1 MTEAV
6 WQMIFEGIWETLYM
20 TILSTV
26 IAYIVGLPLG
36 ILLSVTGKGGILRNR
51 AVNGI
56 LGAVV
61 NILRSVPFLILL
73 VVLIP
78 FTRLLVGT
86 SLGTTATIVPLTI
99 GSIPIVARMVE
110 SSLQEVPPG
119 TKFEDVLKLYQF
131 DQELS
136 VLIFSMISKIE
147 VALRVRLVE
156 ALLIHGEPLVLQDS
170 SIFKEKKLY
179 WQNMSTVASEIARS
193 NDVFIKHNFDN
204 HDGEVPVWAAAEVLS
219 FGTLS
224 KIIKNL
230 KTGAGSSY
238 SILAANYQYK
248 SKKGNLANPS
258 QKMLASWIQ
267 GVSVLRNMCAHNSRI
282 YNRTIHTTPEILDA
296 DKVTPPPVHNGL
308 YQILLAMKY
317 LRSSD
322 EDWTVFVDVFDKL
335 IQNNIGVVS
344 LTAMNLPTDWKDQ
357 LSV

>member
-1 MTEAV
+1 MTEDV

-119 TKFEDVLKLYQF
+119 
-131 DQELS
+131 
-136 VLIFSMISKIE
+136 IIE
-147 VALRVRLVE
+147 
-156 ALLIHGEPLVLQDS
+156 
-170 SIFKEKKLY
+170 
-179 WQNMSTVASEIARS
+179 
-193 NDVFIKHNFDN
+193 
-204 HDGEVPVWAAAEVLS
+204 AAESMGASPLE
-219 FGTLS
+219 
-224 KIIKNL
+224 IIVRFML
-230 KTGAGSSY
+230 PEAVPSLLLGSA
-238 SILAANYQYK
+238 I
-248 SKKGNLANPS
+248 NLATILGYS
-258 QKMLASWIQ
+258 AMAGFVGGGGLGDIAIQ
-267 GVSVLRNMCAHNSRI
+267 YGFYRYQSDILFVSVA
-282 YNRTIHTTPEILDA
+282 ILIII
-296 DKVTPPPVHNGL
+296 V
-308 YQILLAMKY
+308 QIFQEAGT
-317 LRSSD
+317 R
-322 EDWTVFVDVFDKL
+322 
-335 IQNNIGVVS
+335 
-344 LTAMNLPTDWKDQ
+344 
-357 LSV
+357 LSNYKRHA

>member
-6 WQMIFEGIWETLYM
+6 WHMIFEGIWETLYM

-119 TKFEDVLKLYQF
+119 
-131 DQELS
+131 
-136 VLIFSMISKIE
+136 IIE
-147 VALRVRLVE
+147 
-156 ALLIHGEPLVLQDS
+156 
-170 SIFKEKKLY
+170 
-179 WQNMSTVASEIARS
+179 
-193 NDVFIKHNFDN
+193 
-204 HDGEVPVWAAAEVLS
+204 AAESMGASPLE
-219 FGTLS
+219 
-224 KIIKNL
+224 IIVRFML
-230 KTGAGSSY
+230 PEAVPSLLLGSA
-238 SILAANYQYK
+238 I
-248 SKKGNLANPS
+248 NLATILGYS
-258 QKMLASWIQ
+258 AMAGFVGGGGLGDIAIQ
-267 GVSVLRNMCAHNSRI
+267 YGFYRYQSDILFVSVA
-282 YNRTIHTTPEILDA
+282 ILIII
-296 DKVTPPPVHNGL
+296 V
-308 YQILLAMKY
+308 QIFQEAGT
-317 LRSSD
+317 R
-322 EDWTVFVDVFDKL
+322 
-335 IQNNIGVVS
+335 
-344 LTAMNLPTDWKDQ
+344 
-357 LSV
+357 LSNYKRHA